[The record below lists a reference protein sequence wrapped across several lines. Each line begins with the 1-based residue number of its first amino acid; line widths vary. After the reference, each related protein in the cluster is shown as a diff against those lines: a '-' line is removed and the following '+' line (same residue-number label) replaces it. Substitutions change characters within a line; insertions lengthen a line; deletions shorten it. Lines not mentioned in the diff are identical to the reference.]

1 MILLINAC
9 VRAESRTKRL
19 ADRLISGLDDPDV
32 KEIRLWEMD
41 LPHVDEGFINKRN
54 SLYAKNDYSDP
65 IFDPAKEF
73 ADADTI
79 VVAAPYWDLS
89 FPAILKQ
96 YIEQICVL
104 GITFFYNDQDQPQ
117 GLCKARKLY
126 YVTTAGGPIISD
138 DYGYGY
144 IREVAR
150 TFFGISELAY
160 VKAEMLDIVGYDAE
174 AILQDVISN
183 QIPAVLGQ
191 D

>member
-41 LPHVDEGFINKRN
+41 LPHVDEAFINKRN
-54 SLYAKNDYSDP
+54 SLYARNDYTDP

-73 ADADTI
+73 AAADTI

-144 IREVAR
+144 VREVAR
-150 TFFGISELAY
+150 TFFGITESAY
-160 VKAEMLDIVGYDAE
+160 VKAEMLDIIGYDAE

>member
-41 LPHVDEGFINKRN
+41 LPHVDEAFINKRN

>member
-41 LPHVDEGFINKRN
+41 LPHVDEAFINKRN

-73 ADADTI
+73 AAADTI

-150 TFFGISELAY
+150 TFFGIRESAY